1 MNNAIEGVFTIEKN
15 ETRIRLIKNSDKN
28 SIVFLDYFDFI
39 DRLFQYFPYETVE
52 KIQNYVCEHKKI
64 IIDFNNKKAI
74 LVKDKIPNFDKVFMK
89 EFDPKTVEQYYESV
103 DGNTLENNYV
113 KTILGDDKNVE
124 SILRQQTNT
133 KYQGQF

>member
-28 SIVFLDYFDFI
+28 SIIFLDYFDFI

-133 KYQGQF
+133 QYQGQF

>member
-1 MNNAIEGVFTIEKN
+1 MNNTIEGVFTVEKN

-28 SIVFLDYFDFI
+28 SIIFLDYFDFV
-39 DRLFQYFPYETVE
+39 DRLFQYFSYETVE
-52 KIQNYVCEHKKI
+52 KIKNYICEHKKI

-74 LVKDKIPNFDKVFMK
+74 LVKDKIPNFNKVFRK

-124 SILRQQTNT
+124 SILRQ
-133 KYQGQF
+133 

>member
-28 SIVFLDYFDFI
+28 SIVFLDYFDFV

-133 KYQGQF
+133 QYQGQF